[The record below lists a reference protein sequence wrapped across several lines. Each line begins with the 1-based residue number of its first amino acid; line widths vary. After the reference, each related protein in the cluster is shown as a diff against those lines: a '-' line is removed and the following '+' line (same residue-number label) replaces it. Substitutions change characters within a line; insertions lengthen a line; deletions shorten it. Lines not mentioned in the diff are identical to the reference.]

1 MSMFKPAA
9 KLSDLEGGE
18 IVPVEI
24 DGVHMVL
31 YDSGTGVRACQRY
44 CLHQG
49 SDLSE
54 GLVSRGSLI
63 CAAHG
68 WRFDADTGVHDK
80 SAQTCLATYETRLE
94 GEQILVNP
102 TPIRRGEPPHDS

>member
-1 MSMFKPAA
+1 MYKEVA

-18 IVPVEI
+18 VFPVDV
-24 DGVHMVL
+24 DGVAMVL
-31 YDSGTGVRACQRY
+31 YQSGTGVRACQRY
-44 CLHQG
+44 CPHQG

-68 WRFDADTGVHDK
+68 WRFDADTGVHET
-80 SAQTCLATYETRLE
+80 SAATCLATYATRVL
-94 GEQILVNP
+94 GDLILVDP
-102 TPIRRGEPPHDS
+102 TPIRNGEAPHD